1 MLTPYSPDLPARR
14 YLVRSRPGHHSFSS
28 RLLLESLE
36 DRLAP
41 ATFTVANANDAG
53 SGSLRAAIATANSA
67 PGADLIA
74 FNIPGTGAH
83 TINLASALPAITGKV
98 TINGQT
104 QPGFNPATDRPIIE
118 LNGVATGS
126 NGEGLFVSATGSGTV
141 IRGLVIN
148 RFGFNG
154 IRILA
159 NDCRVKACYIGTD
172 KTGTVGLGNGNGIM
186 IREGAQ
192 GNLIGG
198 TVVDARNVISGNNH
212 GIVLSDSGTSFN
224 DVLGNRIGTDR
235 TGTLDLG
242 NVNNGVYITAEASNN
257 SIGSALAGA
266 RNVISG
272 NDGNGVQIL
281 NNLTNGNRVQGNY
294 IGTDKTGAVDLGN
307 TWHGVVIGDLA
318 SGNVIGGAA
327 AGAGNVISGNDHS
340 GVVITGTWTGGNRV
354 RGNRIGV
361 AAASGAALGNGHSGV
376 LIESGAGDNDIGGT
390 GAGAG
395 NVIAFNGFDGVW
407 ISSGYGNSVLG
418 NSIFANTQLG
428 IDLGTAGWAA
438 NDLNDPDDGANT
450 LLNYPELTSAKLTA
464 SGLRINGQV
473 NTPTNRTLR
482 IEFFASN
489 KSDSSNHGEGA
500 RFLGAITVQTGTGNT
515 AQFLTLFAATGV
527 LPGQVITATA
537 TDQFGNTSEFSLA
550 RTVT

>member
-53 SGSLRAAIATANSA
+53 SGSLRAAIAAANSA

-354 RGNRIGV
+354 RGTASAWRPP
-361 AAASGAALGNGHSGV
+361 AARRWETVTAACSSKAAPATTISAAPV
-376 LIESGAGDNDIGGT
+376 QVPGT
-390 GAGAG
+390 
-395 NVIAFNGFDGVW
+395 
-407 ISSGYGNSVLG
+407 SSPSTV
-418 NSIFANTQLG
+418 S
-428 IDLGTAGWAA
+428 
-438 NDLNDPDDGANT
+438 
-450 LLNYPELTSAKLTA
+450 TA
-464 SGLRINGQV
+464 SGSVPGTVTASWATPSLPTPSWESIWGPPAGRPTIST
-473 NTPTNRTLR
+473 TPTM
-482 IEFFASN
+482 
-489 KSDSSNHGEGA
+489 
-500 RFLGAITVQTGTGNT
+500 
-515 AQFLTLFAATGV
+515 
-527 LPGQVITATA
+527 
-537 TDQFGNTSEFSLA
+537 A
-550 RTVT
+550 RTPCSITRN